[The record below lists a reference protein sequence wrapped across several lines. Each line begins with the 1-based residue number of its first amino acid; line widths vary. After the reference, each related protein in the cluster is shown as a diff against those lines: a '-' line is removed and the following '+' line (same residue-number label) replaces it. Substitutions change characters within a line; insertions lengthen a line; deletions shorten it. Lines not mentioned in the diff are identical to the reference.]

1 MIEVKKTSGGALILP
16 LILKKPHFEGRH
28 ALILAHVLDHSYLL
42 NKKTCDIRGN
52 EKKRL
57 PSDVDFVDIRG
68 NLMTYKR

>member
-16 LILKKPHFEGRH
+16 LLSRKTLFEGRNT
-28 ALILAHVLDHSYLL
+28 LFLVHVLDHSYLL

-57 PSDVDFVDIRG
+57 PVNADFVDIRG
-68 NLMTYKR
+68 N